1 MAQMITAPAESLP
14 PVGTTESAVRTAVNL
29 IAGMAG
35 QPEALVERWL
45 DLYYQCRRRD
55 EVSREAQPRQE
66 EPAGADPPPEEPEA
80 KAYKRGPYKAA
91 DFKRR
96 TRERLMAARE
106 KGLSAVKILEASGG
120 KIKDA
125 QLMDILEA
133 RNAAIEVYQVL
144 AAALDKIEESK

>member
-1 MAQMITAPAESLP
+1 MAQMITTPAAELP

-35 QPEALVERWL
+35 QPEVLVERWL

-55 EVSREAQPRQE
+55 EESREAQPRPE
-66 EPAGADPPPEEPEA
+66 ELAGADQPPEEPEA
-80 KAYKRGPYKAA
+80 PAYKRGPYKAA

-106 KGLSAVKILEASGG
+106 KGLTTARIMEVANGA
-120 KIKDA
+120 IKDA
-125 QLMDILEA
+125 QILDILEA
-133 RNAAIEVYQVL
+133 RVVPAAVYQVL
-144 AAALDKIEESK
+144 AAALDKIEET